1 MRRGYEVCS
10 LRNKGRPFGEGEK
23 RHQVDA
29 IHSKLQSGPQE
40 VLLLDGSALRV
51 TRGVAVFGHRLFDL
65 GDQFVVPVV
74 EAGVL
79 DHMRAEFMDSIEVGL
94 GLRMVLNQR
103 LVLGVV
109 DLKLN
114 LRVS

>member
-1 MRRGYEVCS
+1 M
-10 LRNKGRPFGEGEK
+10 
-23 RHQVDA
+23 
-29 IHSKLQSGPQE
+29 
-40 VLLLDGSALRV
+40 
-51 TRGVAVFGHRLFDL
+51 FGHRLFNL

-74 EAGVL
+74 EAGVFYN
-79 DHMRAEFMDSIEVGL
+79 MRAELMNSLEVGL